1 MKNLKINNIF
11 IALLFVV
18 SGQLSPEENCPTVR
32 VGVLVKVRVS
42 FRVGG
47 NHTIVPE
54 KNWLLVRARVWVK
67 VSLGVGG
74 QLSLGAIALEALFV
88 Y

>member
-18 SGQLSPEENCPTVR
+18 SGQLFPEENCPTVR
-32 VGVLVKVRVS
+32 VVVLVKVRVS

-54 KNWLLVRARVWVK
+54 KN
-67 VSLGVGG
+67 
-74 QLSLGAIALEALFV
+74 
-88 Y
+88 